1 MLETSRL
8 FILAKMSFKQMR
20 YRTMRWAGAL
30 VATSV
35 LASCSQPRIDVEPCL
50 LGKRLAFQIK
60 PAKRFWWTV
69 TPHIS
74 SIQVIERWKDPVWET
89 YIPYDTIEHK
99 REAQVAGRLIVYG
112 EVFDGWIIK
121 ASAKALTKVHNY
133 FFRFGSDPGEGMFEM
148 IVGDRLSPCSTA
160 I

>member
-1 MLETSRL
+1 
-8 FILAKMSFKQMR
+8 MR
-20 YRTMRWAGAL
+20 YRAMRWARAL
-30 VATSV
+30 VAATL

-74 SIQVIERWKDPVWET
+74 SIQVIERWKDPVWDT
-89 YIPYDTIEHK
+89 YVPYDTIEHK
-99 REAQVAGRLIVYG
+99 REAQVAGRLIAYG

-121 ASAKALTKVHNY
+121 ARAKALAKGHNY
-133 FFRFGSDPGEGMFEM
+133 FFRFGSDPGEGIFEM
-148 IVGDRLSPCSTA
+148 IVGGRLNPCPTV